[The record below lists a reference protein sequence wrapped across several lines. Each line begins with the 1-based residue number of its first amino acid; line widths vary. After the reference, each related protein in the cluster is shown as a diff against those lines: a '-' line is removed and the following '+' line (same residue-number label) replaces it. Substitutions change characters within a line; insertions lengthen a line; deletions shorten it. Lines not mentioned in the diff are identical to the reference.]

1 MPASRDRPD
10 VLMNG
15 EATAI
20 TRSTTSGI
28 ASDAELVSLFRQG
41 RESSFDA
48 IVHRYQDRIFRYMV
62 HMVRDT
68 DEAADLAQET
78 FVKAYRSLHRFRGH
92 SSLYTWLYRIALNT
106 SLNYLRK
113 KKLRNRLFLD
123 SEAGTLIENV
133 PLHQCNPERELEIKQ
148 QIAAIQAAIRDL
160 PPRQRSI
167 FVMRHFDDLS
177 HGEIAEVVGTSEGAV
192 RAGYFHAVRKL
203 RAALVET
210 AAVES
215 LAEEE

>member
-1 MPASRDRPD
+1 MT
-10 VLMNG
+10 G

-20 TRSTTSGI
+20 TRPTTSEI
-28 ASDAELVSLFRQG
+28 TSDSELVNLFRQG

-48 IVHRYQDRIFRYMV
+48 IVRRYQDRIFRFLV
-62 HMVRDT
+62 HMVGDS

-78 FVKAYRSLHRFRGH
+78 FVKAYGSLHRFRGR

-106 SLNYLRK
+106 SLNYMRK
-113 KKLRNRLFLD
+113 KKLRNRLSLD
-123 SEAGTLIENV
+123 TEAETSIENRA
-133 PLHQCNPERELEIKQ
+133 LHARDPESELMMKQ
-148 QIAAIQAAIRDL
+148 QLAAIQAAIRDL

-177 HGEIAEVVGTSEGAV
+177 HGAIAEVIGRSEGAV

-203 RAALVET
+203 RAALTES
-210 AAVES
+210 AAVEPC
-215 LAEEE
+215 AEEG

>member
-1 MPASRDRPD
+1 
-10 VLMNG
+10 MNG

-20 TRSTTSGI
+20 TKPTTSEI
-28 ASDAELVSLFRQG
+28 TSDAELVNLFRQG

-48 IVHRYQDRIFRYMV
+48 IVRRYQDRIFRFLV
-62 HMVRDT
+62 HMVGDS

-78 FVKAYRSLHRFRGH
+78 FVKAYRSLHRFRGG

-106 SLNYLRK
+106 SLNYMRG
-113 KKLRNRLFLD
+113 KKLRNRLSLD
-123 SEAGTLIENV
+123 SEAETSIENR
-133 PLHQCNPERELEIKQ
+133 PLHACDPERELMMKQ

-177 HGEIAEVVGTSEGAV
+177 HGAIAEVIGRSEGAV

-203 RAALVET
+203 RAALTGGT
-210 AAVES
+210 AGES
-215 LAEEE
+215 RAEEG